1 MMLLADQKK
10 EGLFSPQ
17 MTDIIVF
24 NLEANSVNQGDTCF
38 NVDYKGLVLSSSEIY
53 SINAK

>member
-1 MMLLADQKK
+1 MLLADQKK
-10 EGLFSPQ
+10 EWLFSPQ

-24 NLEANSVNQGDTCF
+24 NLEATNSVNQGDTYF